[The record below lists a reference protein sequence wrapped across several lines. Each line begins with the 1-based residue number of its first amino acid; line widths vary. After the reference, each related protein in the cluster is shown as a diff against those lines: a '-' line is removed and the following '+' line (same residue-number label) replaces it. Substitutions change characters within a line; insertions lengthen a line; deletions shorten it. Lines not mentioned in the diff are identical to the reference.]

1 MLARFLIK
9 KVTST
14 QLKEVVESCGR
25 ASFII
30 SPSEG
35 GLWTI
40 SVCLRAS
47 ELDTLKNKGYSLEKT
62 PG

>member
-9 KVTST
+9 KVTSG

-30 SPSEG
+30 SPTDN
-35 GLWTI
+35 GLWMV
-40 SVCLRAS
+40 SVCLKAS
-47 ELDTLKNKGYSLEKT
+47 ELDILKNKGYSLEKI